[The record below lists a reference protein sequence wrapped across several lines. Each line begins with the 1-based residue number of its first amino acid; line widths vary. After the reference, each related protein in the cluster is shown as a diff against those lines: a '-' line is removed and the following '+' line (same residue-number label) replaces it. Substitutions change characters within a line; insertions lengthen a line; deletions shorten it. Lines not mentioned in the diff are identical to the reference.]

1 MARLPLV
8 STYSVLDT
16 SWLLELYGVPRKSRS
31 DRRAT
36 VIEQA
41 RAARGRMVVTLPVL
55 FELAGHL
62 VHVHSGRQRHALV
75 ERYRDEVGRSIAQNT
90 PWTVMPR
97 RGNGI
102 LLKAQDLVALAK
114 RFAAES
120 AFGYSLA
127 DLSILDLVEQL
138 RTRGHG
144 VDILTFDDQLASH
157 AG

>member
-1 MARLPLV
+1 MNA
-8 STYSVLDT
+8 YSVLDT
-16 SWLLELYGVPRKSRS
+16 SWLLELYGVPMKSRA
-31 DRRAT
+31 DRHAT

-41 RAARGRMVVTLPVL
+41 RTARGRMVVTLPVL
-55 FELAGHL
+55 LELARHL
-62 VHVHSGRQRHALV
+62 VHVRSGRQRHRLV
-75 ERYRDEVGRSIAQNT
+75 ERYCNEVTSSIENNA
-90 PWTVMPR
+90 PWNVMPR

-102 LLKAQDLVALAK
+102 LLDAQNLVALAT

-127 DLSILDLVEQL
+127 DLSILDLVERL

-157 AG
+157 SG